1 MSPPGQQRG
10 PESGESLQAPNA
22 LLGGAAGPAY
32 DPDAANQ
39 RSDWS
44 ARWAR
49 VLARRRAQRELD
61 QRLGQDPYPSVDE
74 MYPHVR
80 LGEVS

>member
-10 PESGESLQAPNA
+10 PEDGESLQAPNA

-32 DPDAANQ
+32 DPYTANK

-44 ARWAR
+44 ARWSR
-49 VLARRRAQRELD
+49 VVARRRAARELD
-61 QRLGQDPYPSVDE
+61 LLLDFDRYPDLSAL
-74 MYPHVR
+74 YGVR
-80 LGEVS
+80 SAS